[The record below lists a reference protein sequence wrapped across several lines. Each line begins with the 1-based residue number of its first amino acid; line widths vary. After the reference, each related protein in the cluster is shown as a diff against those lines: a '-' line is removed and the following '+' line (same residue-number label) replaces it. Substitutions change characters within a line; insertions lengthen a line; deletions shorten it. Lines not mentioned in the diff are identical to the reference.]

1 MFFEILKMVLSKL
14 VSFPGIEGIRS
25 EVGIGGENEKV
36 FRLGV
41 LVGSKRGVMV
51 EKEEVTIAMTD
62 GSEMLRAINGDEIE

>member
-1 MFFEILKMVLSKL
+1 MLKMVLSKL

-36 FRLGV
+36 FGMGV
-41 LVGSKRGVMV
+41 LVGFKRRTMI

-62 GSEMLRAINGDEIE
+62 RSEMLRTTNGNEIE